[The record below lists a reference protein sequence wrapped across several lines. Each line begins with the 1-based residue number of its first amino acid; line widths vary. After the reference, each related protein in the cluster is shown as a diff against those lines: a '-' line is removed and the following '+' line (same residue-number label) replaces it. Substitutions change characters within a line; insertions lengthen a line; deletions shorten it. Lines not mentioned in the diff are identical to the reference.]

1 MEING
6 KTKLCG
12 LIGHPVGHTLSPT
25 IHNTLAQELGQ
36 DLIYVP
42 LPVEPGYLGDAVKGG
57 YGLGLLGMNVTV
69 PYKSDVITFLKNV
82 EPMAARIGAVNTL
95 VRNDE
100 QGGYDGYNTDIFG
113 LERALRED
121 GITLQGQNVVL
132 LGAGGAARAAAFLCG
147 QQQAGRVWIVNR
159 TLEKAQLLAEEL
171 RKNYPELQV
180 EALTYA
186 QMEDPKD
193 SSLPDGGLIVLQ
205 CTSVGLYPHCE
216 DTPVTEPAFFSR
228 IAYAFDLIYRPEET
242 KFLRL
247 VREAGG
253 RTANGLAML
262 LWQGVAAYEY
272 WNKVDVSSEQAAAVM
287 ERLQKEVSDG
297 SLK

>member
-25 IHNTLAQELGQ
+25 IHNTLAGILGQ

-42 LPVEPGYLGDAVKGG
+42 LPVEPGYLEDAVKGG

-69 PYKSDVITFLKNV
+69 PYKSDVIPFLKNV
-82 EPMAARIGAVNTL
+82 EPTAAKIGAVNTL
-95 VRNDE
+95 VRNEE
-100 QGGYDGYNTDIFG
+100 QGGYDGYNTDITG
-113 LERALRED
+113 LQRALQED
-121 GITLQGQNVVL
+121 GITLRGQKVVL

-147 QQQAGRVWIVNR
+147 QQQADQMWIVNR
-159 TLEKAQLLAEEL
+159 TLEKADLLVKEVK
-171 RKNYPELQV
+171 KNYPGLQA

-186 QMEDPKD
+186 QIEDPACTC
-193 SSLPDGGLIVLQ
+193 LPAKGLIALQ
-205 CTSVGLYPHCE
+205 CTSVGLYPRCE
-216 DTPVTEPAFFSR
+216 DTPVSAPSFLSR
-228 IAYAFDLIYRPEET
+228 ITYAFDLIYRPEET

-253 RTANGLAML
+253 CTANGLAML
-262 LWQGVAAYEY
+262 LWQGIAAYEY
-272 WNKVDVSSEQAAAVM
+272 WNKVQVSSEQAGEVM
-287 ERLQKEVSDG
+287 KKLQEEVRE
-297 SLK
+297 